1 MANPLTAREVQR
13 TPKEPRDTNSSRP
26 PTDLHAVYETEFE
39 IRTGLVWIDSL
50 SLLICIPSLDQ

>member
-1 MANPLTAREVQR
+1 MDTALANPLTAREVQR
-13 TPKEPRDTNSSRP
+13 TPKEPRP